1 MPRNETVIGVFV
13 ASPSDVSEER
23 KALESV
29 VHELN
34 KTWSKNLNLRLDLI
48 KWETDIYPGFGEYS
62 QDVINEQVNDE
73 YDVFVAIFWGRSGT
87 PTKRA
92 ESGTIEEFNRAY
104 NKYKADADS
113 VDIMVYFKDHPIPPS
128 KMNYE
133 QLKIIQDLKH
143 ELGEKGGLYWEFENT
158 EDFESLLRSHLSK
171 VAQKWS
177 SKSNAIINS
186 ANLTGSTDLA
196 VNNVV
201 TLYED
206 EYEEYG
212 LIDYLEIYEDRMFDM
227 TAALASMSEATEKIG
242 NQFTRRTDEINSLL
256 EAGEHSDPKK
266 ARRVIKLSSDDM
278 ERYSEILEL
287 QITIS
292 SKSRE
297 EAFDALSKA
306 LSFYVDFKY
315 EDNLSDLSDFEES
328 LKQMIDAASGTLEGF
343 AGYRETVSSLPRLT
357 IQLNKAKRRVVN
369 VLDSVLEEIK
379 TTISS
384 SNDVLAIIKELKN

>member
-1 MPRNETVIGVFV
+1 
-13 ASPSDVSEER
+13 
-23 KALESV
+23 
-29 VHELN
+29 
-34 KTWSKNLNLRLDLI
+34 
-48 KWETDIYPGFGEYS
+48 
-62 QDVINEQVNDE
+62 
-73 YDVFVAIFWGRSGT
+73 
-87 PTKRA
+87 
-92 ESGTIEEFNRAY
+92 
-104 NKYKADADS
+104 
-113 VDIMVYFKDHPIPPS
+113 MVYFKDQPIPPS

-186 ANLTGSTDLA
+186 SNPTVSTDLA

-242 NQFTRRTDEINSLL
+242 NQFTRRTDEINALM

-287 QITIS
+287 QIAIS

-306 LSFYVDFKY
+306 LSFYVDF
-315 EDNLSDLSDFEES
+315 NPSDLSDLEDN

-384 SNDVLAIIKELKN
+384 SNDVLTIIKQLKN

>member
-1 MPRNETVIGVFV
+1 
-13 ASPSDVSEER
+13 
-23 KALESV
+23 
-29 VHELN
+29 
-34 KTWSKNLNLRLDLI
+34 
-48 KWETDIYPGFGEYS
+48 
-62 QDVINEQVNDE
+62 
-73 YDVFVAIFWGRSGT
+73 
-87 PTKRA
+87 
-92 ESGTIEEFNRAY
+92 
-104 NKYKADADS
+104 
-113 VDIMVYFKDHPIPPS
+113 
-128 KMNYE
+128 MNYE

-186 ANLTGSTDLA
+186 ANLTGSTDLV

-242 NQFTRRTDEINSLL
+242 NQFTRRTDEINALM

-306 LSFYVDFKY
+306 LSFYVDFKD
-315 EDNLSDLSDFEES
+315 EDNPSDLSDFEES

-384 SNDVLAIIKELKN
+384 SNDVLTIIKQLKN